1 MADLIVMKGAK
12 FTVKRLMQ
20 WLSEDG
26 KVFVQTKRDEF
37 RLLSTKYKDTDLP
50 RFNTA
55 SGGVLEQLELTGQ
68 WKKHVGYIHS
78 LLGCHQLDMG
88 VMINDCFELTRRVLR
103 SKKVHYDLTGSTEY
117 HIKDE
122 KWFKLEDGT
131 KEKRVV
137 FEYKGPL
144 KISFWL
150 YDMPGNH
157 ASYEDRLH
165 KMKWATT
172 RIGQVHLPE
181 THLVGAWGETHDN
194 CYKDIMA
201 LFDVALKNKHEG
213 LMVKRFN
220 HRWVPTRTVD
230 WMKLKPSDE
239 KDGRI
244 VGFNPG
250 TPGTEF
256 EGMVGS
262 VIIDFEDGSGCNTS
276 GFSLELRQ
284 DFTDNP
290 EKYLGKIAEIRYMQR
305 DAQGG
310 YRHPSL
316 FRIHPDKENLQ

>member
-1 MADLIVMKGAK
+1 MSNLIVMKGAK

-20 WLSEDG
+20 WLAEDG

-37 RLLSTKYKDTDLP
+37 RLLSTLHRGLQLP
-50 RFNTA
+50 AFNTA
-55 SGGVLEQLELTGQ
+55 SGGKLEQLELCNT
-68 WKKHVGYIHS
+68 WKRHAAEMHRT
-78 LLGCHQLDMG
+78 LDCHQIDMG
-88 VMINDCFELTRRVLR
+88 VMVNDCFELTRRVLR
-103 SKKVHYDLTGSTEY
+103 SKKVHYDLTGRTEH

-122 KWFKLEDGT
+122 KWFTLPDGK
-131 KEKRVV
+131 KEKRVI
-137 FEYKGPL
+137 FEYKGTL

-150 YDMPGNH
+150 YDMPGCP
-157 ASYEDRLH
+157 ATYEDRLH
-165 KMKWATT
+165 RLKWLTT

-194 CYKDIMA
+194 CYKDILG
-201 LFDVALKNKHEG
+201 LFDVALRNNHEG
-213 LMVKRFN
+213 LMVKRFDHN
-220 HRWVPTRTVD
+220 WVPTRTVD

-262 VIIDFEDGSGCNTS
+262 AIIDFEDGSGCNTS
-276 GFSLELRQ
+276 GFSLALRQ
-284 DFTDNP
+284 EFTDNP
-290 EKYLGKIAEIRYMQR
+290 EKYLGKIAEIHYMQR

-316 FRIHPDKENLQ
+316 YRIHPDKETL

>member
-1 MADLIVMKGAK
+1 MANLIVMKGAK

-20 WLSEDG
+20 WLEEDG

-37 RLLSTKYKDTDLP
+37 RLLSTLYSDTDLP
-50 RFNTA
+50 LFHTA
-55 SGGVLEQLELTGQ
+55 SGGTLEQLELSGQ
-68 WKKHVGYIHS
+68 WKVHVAQVHRF
-78 LLGCHQLDMG
+78 LGAHQLDMG
-88 VMINDCFELTRRVLR
+88 VMINDSFELTRRILR
-103 SKKVHYDLTGSTEY
+103 SKTPYDLTGGTEY

-122 KWFKLEDGT
+122 KWFKLQDGT

-137 FEYKGPL
+137 FEYRGPL
-144 KISFWL
+144 NISFWL
-150 YDMPGNH
+150 YDMPGCED
-157 ASYEDRLH
+157 SYEDRLH
-165 KMKWATT
+165 KLKWVTT
-172 RIGQVHLPE
+172 RTTRVHLPE
-181 THLVGAWGETHDN
+181 THLIGAWGETHDN

-201 LFDVALKNKHEG
+201 LFGKAVGSGHEG

-220 HRWVPTRTVD
+220 HKWVPTRTVD

-250 TPGTEF
+250 TVGTEF

-262 VIIDFEDGSGCNTS
+262 VQIDFEDGSQCNTS
-276 GFSLELRQ
+276 GFTMELRQ
-284 DFTDNP
+284 DFTDYP
-290 EKYLGKIAEIRYMQR
+290 EKYLGKVAEIHYMQR

-316 FRIHPDKENLQ
+316 YRIHPDKETL